1 MPDIGETYPV
11 NPIWPTKPGKG
22 PERRKRPK
30 PAAEREKERRD
41 EQERE
46 GPDDRPHI
54 DDYA

>member
-30 PAAEREKERRD
+30 PAAEREKKRRD